1 MSRANYSK
9 IKAQYN
15 ALGKGGVRLTQS
27 TLILTKAISS
37 TQTNYAFDVLDSQT
51 TTLQANEIRLNQND
65 EFVVT
70 HIGVYLQGIANTG
83 ATKLMSY
90 APFELDATKSGTL
103 NGLFDGYLK
112 ISVNNIVFI
121 DKWDTRKHEFVP
133 VKQHEAFVAATAALT
148 SHEAAIAAFSSR
160 EFTYPVE
167 PMITLSGA
175 KKNAVELLL
184 PVALTG
190 QTFTLASNTGTY
202 SVVIDRIAIVLR
214 GWNAQNGAAF
224 QK

>member
-1 MSRANYSK
+1 MSRASYSK

-15 ALGKGGVRLTQS
+15 ALGKSKVRLTQS
-27 TLILTKAISS
+27 TLILTKAIST
-37 TQTNYAFDVLDSQT
+37 TQTNYSFDVLDSQT
-51 TTLQANEIRLNQND
+51 TTLQTNEIRLNQND

-70 HIGVYLQGIANTG
+70 HIGIYLQGIANTG

-90 APFELDATKSGTL
+90 APFDIDAVKAGTV

-112 ISVNNIVFI
+112 ISVNNVVFI

-133 VKQHEAFVAATAALT
+133 VRQHAAFVAATAAIGST
-148 SHEAAIAAFSSR
+148 PSTIAAFSSR
-160 EFTYPVE
+160 EFMYPVE

-190 QTFTLASNTGTY
+190 QTFTVAAATGTY
-202 SVVIDRIAIVLR
+202 SVVIDRIAVVLR
-214 GWNAQNGAAF
+214 GWNAQNAAAF
-224 QK
+224 QS

>member
-1 MSRANYSK
+1 MSRQNYNA
-9 IKAQYN
+9 IKSQYN
-15 ALGKGGVRLTQS
+15 ALGKGAVRLTQS
-27 TLILTKAISS
+27 ALVLTKAISS
-37 TQTNYAFDVLDSQT
+37 TQTNYSFDVLDSQS

-90 APFELDATKSGTL
+90 APFELDATKAGTV
-103 NGLFDGYLK
+103 NPLFDGYLK

-133 VKQHEAFVAATAALT
+133 TEQHNLYVAATAAIGAT
-148 SHEAAIAAFSSR
+148 PSRIPAFSSR
-160 EFTYPVE
+160 EFSYPVE

-175 KKNAVELLL
+175 KKTNIELAI
-184 PVALTG
+184 PTAMTG
-190 QTFTLASNTGTY
+190 QTFTMASQTGTY
-202 SVVIDRIAIVLR
+202 SVVIDRICIILR
-214 GWNAQNGAAF
+214 GWNAQNAARF
-224 QK
+224 QS